1 MKKTKNN
8 KKLIEKLILNKTY
21 EPIEAIK
28 ILKENHMLNLMKL
41 WKLLLI

>member
-8 KKLIEKLILNKTY
+8 NKLIKAIDKNKTY

-28 ILKENHMLNLMKL
+28 ILKVPKTTF
-41 WKLLLI
+41 